1 MPFGIKCIAIL
12 YDPQGRNSR
21 CCARVV
27 KKLRAE
33 KTTKIQAVE
42 GDLAQISR
50 PDETRGL
57 DLAQRA
63 GFKGISRFG
72 VF

>member
-1 MPFGIKCIAIL
+1 M
-12 YDPQGRNSR
+12 
-21 CCARVV
+21 V

-33 KTTKIQAVE
+33 KTLKIQAVE
-42 GDLAQISR
+42 GDLAQVSR

-57 DLAQRA
+57 DRAQRT
-63 GFKGISRFG
+63 GFKGIFRFG